1 MIIIIINTYD
11 NTINDIGYDNET
23 TRYMAANKPS
33 TVRNGSMHRF

>member
-1 MIIIIINTYD
+1 MIIDTYGK
-11 NTINDIGYDNET
+11 TINNIGYDNET